1 MRMGFAGIAVVRG
14 FGEMRDVGDLY
25 LQRDI
30 RVGSIM
36 SDDTSYSEPSSDSI
50 VLRTD
55 IRTDTRIYQVDV
67 ESPEGF
73 GIIAYAQNGSPKL
86 DRTRLVDYLRTMRIV
101 SDGNRIYMFDGRAYM
116 PISEDYLAGLIEDI
130 VGRCPGAPFITRSTR
145 ADIIASVRVRNTF
158 DRMDIPE
165 AFWEDE
171 RYQSDYPLIPFQN
184 GLYNIDRDELEPF
197 TPFIPITHVLG
208 AYYQPAVTTHPVEDI
223 YKGILPDD
231 ATREAFY
238 ELVGYSVYSE
248 SMAPPAIITI
258 YGPGNTGKT
267 ALQEAMSVLAGRENV
282 SNLDIGQIGEGFLT
296 AELCGKLVNISGET
310 GSGTKGGITKS
321 DGELLKRLS
330 DGQSVKVQR
339 KYSQPFDLENHAKLW
354 FVTNTLPDF
363 GDTSSGLHRRLR
375 IIPCRQAQRW
385 EDQIYSRM
393 QEESAISWLANRCL
407 VAYLRFLRRGSRF
420 LDPEQMKV
428 EQDAFRTQ
436 EPLLDFLEDYCG
448 SLDPKTIVQFLDEVD
463 VRDAYA
469 SYQSFV
475 LQTGGK
481 PWSMRR
487 FSERI
492 RNEFRLTTY
501 KTRGVQEDGRPTTV
515 ARFSASSW
523 RFRCSRWRNIKS
535 TVRPSSTRSGPS
547 GCSTVAGAGRRRRS
561 WIGSIGTSPTG
572 RRAKSSWSVQPRSA
586 RTGSSP
592 STAWPSSKV
601 IPRKA

>member
-1 MRMGFAGIAVVRG
+1 MRIGLLDITESAEIMESLNTAV
-14 FGEMRDVGDLY
+14 LY
-25 LQRDI
+25 HPADI
-30 RVGSIM
+30 RSGSIM
-36 SDDTSYSEPSSDSI
+36 SEDTPYSEPSSDGI

-116 PISEDYLAGLIEDI
+116 PITEDYLAGLIEDI

-158 DRMDIPE
+158 DRIDVPE

-197 TPFIPITHVLG
+197 TPFIPLTHVLG

-248 SMAPPAIITI
+248 SMAPPAIITV

-267 ALQEAMSVLAGRENV
+267 ALQEAMCVLAGRENV

-375 IIPCRQAQRW
+375 IIPCRQTQRW

-523 RFRCSRWRNIKS
+523 RFRCSRWRNTRS
-535 TVRPSSTRSGPS
+535 TARPSSTRLGRWA
-547 GCSTVAGAGRRRRS
+547 CSTGAGAGRRRRS
-561 WIGSIGTSPTG
+561 WIGSIGTSPAG

-586 RTGSSP
+586 RTGSS
-592 STAWPSSKV
+592 
-601 IPRKA
+601 R

>member
-1 MRMGFAGIAVVRG
+1 
-14 FGEMRDVGDLY
+14 
-25 LQRDI
+25 
-30 RVGSIM
+30 M
-36 SDDTSYSEPSSDSI
+36 SDTPCSKPSSDDI
-50 VLRTD
+50 TLKKD

-67 ESPEGF
+67 ESPESY
-73 GIIAYAQNGSPKL
+73 GIVAYAQNGSPKL
-86 DRTRLVDYLRTMRIV
+86 DRTRLVDYLRAMRIA
-101 SDGNRIYMFDGRAYM
+101 SDGNRIYMFDGRAYL
-116 PISEDYLAGLIEDI
+116 PISEERLAGMIEDI

-158 DRMDIPE
+158 DRIDIPDS
-165 AFWEDE
+165 FWEDE

-197 TPFIPITHVLG
+197 TPFVFVTHVLG
-208 AYYQPAVTTHPVEDI
+208 AYYQPAVAEHPVEDV
-223 YKGILPDD
+223 YKGILPD
-231 ATREAFY
+231 ASTREAFF

-248 SMAPPAIITI
+248 SMAPPAIITV

-296 AELCGKLVNISGET
+296 AELCGKLINISGET

-339 KYSQPFDLENHAKLW
+339 KYGQPFDLENHAKLW

-375 IIPCRQAQRW
+375 IIPCRQTQRW

-407 VAYLRFLRRGSRF
+407 IAYLRFLRRGCRF
-420 LDPEQMKV
+420 LDPEVMKA

-436 EPLLDFLEDYCG
+436 EPLLDFLEDFCG
-448 SLDPKTIVQFLDEVD
+448 SLEPKVIAQYLDEME

-475 LQTGGK
+475 SLTGGK

-501 KTRGVQEDGRPTTV
+501 KTRGVQLDGRPTTV

-523 RFRCSRWRNIKS
+523 RFRCSSWPAIRSTARRSLMRW
-535 TVRPSSTRSGPS
+535 GPS
-547 GCSTVAGAGRRRRS
+547 ACSTGADAGRPPPY
-561 WIGSIGTSPTG
+561 WIGSIGTSPMA
-572 RRAKSSWSVQPRSA
+572 RRRRS
-586 RTGSSP
+586 
-592 STAWPSSKV
+592 
-601 IPRKA
+601 